1 MRPVHDV
8 PTIRAA
14 EAALMAQ
21 TPEGALM
28 QRAATGL
35 AATTASLM
43 RETFG
48 RVTGLRLA
56 VVAGSGNN
64 GGDALF
70 AASQLARRGVSVD
83 I

>member
-1 MRPVHDV
+1 
-8 PTIRAA
+8 
-14 EAALMAQ
+14 MAQ
-21 TPEGALM
+21 TPGVM

-64 GGDALF
+64 GGDAVRRL
-70 AASQLARRGVSVD
+70 ATCARRG
-83 I
+83 